1 MSTTPPPFRRS
12 TAAPRDAARTRRQLL
27 HKAFAHVHEAGFQG
41 TDLDTILDGSGV
53 TKGALYHHFAGKDA
67 LGHAIV
73 DDVVAPITRDT
84 WVRPLADA
92 ADPIDALIAIVEST
106 SLDAEDVRRGC
117 PLNNLSQELSP
128 LDEAFRTKLAAI
140 FGEWRHAIASALRRG
155 RARGVVRADVDPAET
170 ATFIVAV
177 YEGYISLAKSA
188 QDARLLQS
196 GKKQIVKYL
205 KSLRASQA
213 ADHDART

>member
-1 MSTTPPPFRRS
+1 
-12 TAAPRDAARTRRQLL
+12 
-27 HKAFAHVHEAGFQG
+27 VHEAGFQG

-73 DDVVAPITRDT
+73 DDVVAPITRDK
-84 WVRPLADA
+84 WVRPLAEA

-128 LDEAFRTKLAAI
+128 LDEAFRAKLAAI
-140 FGEWRHAIASALRRG
+140 FGEWRNAIASALRRG
-155 RARGVVRADVDPAET
+155 RARNLVRADVDPAET

-188 QDARLLQS
+188 QDARVLHS

-205 KSLRASQA
+205 KSLRANQV
-213 ADHDART
+213 R